1 MCYTLAFVISC
12 LPQNEHTVSNKDPD
26 VHTMTTQSANNR
38 QYLPKHC
45 SGKDDPSFTVSEA
58 PLHGV
63 HALLQS
69 VSASS
74 SVLNE
79 FKGHAMHVVL
89 SECGCSPAPH
99 GSIKTCEQFR
109 SDNSTGAL
117 LQYMP
122 FTRIDSQ
129 IKSYHTYSLCTVM
142 CKL

>member
-1 MCYTLAFVISC
+1 MS
-12 LPQNEHTVSNKDPD
+12 H
-26 VHTMTTQSANNR
+26 SANSR
-38 QYLPKHC
+38 HYLPKHWAG
-45 SGKDDPSFTVSEA
+45 SVDPSFTVSEV
-58 PLHGV
+58 PSHVV

-69 VSASS
+69 SLASS
-74 SVLNE
+74 SVLYE
-79 FKGHAMHVVL
+79 LKGHAMHVVL

-129 IKSYHTYSLCTVM
+129 IKSYHTYS
-142 CKL
+142 

>member
-1 MCYTLAFVISC
+1 MS
-12 LPQNEHTVSNKDPD
+12 H
-26 VHTMTTQSANNR
+26 SANSR
-38 QYLPKHC
+38 HYLPKHWAG
-45 SGKDDPSFTVSEA
+45 SVDPSFTVSEV
-58 PLHGV
+58 PLHVV

-69 VSASS
+69 SLALS
-74 SVLNE
+74 SVLYE
-79 FKGHAMHVVL
+79 LKGHAMHVVL

-129 IKSYHTYSLCTVM
+129 IKSYHTYS
-142 CKL
+142 